1 MLINRLITILLVVLF
16 IVISGELFYLIYYQR
31 VSLGNGSTVKTTPS
45 PATAVTEHL
54 TLSQGW
60 ANQINQL
67 VSERLNKDHTGVAQL
82 LITTKYKGVLT
93 QLGSSNEYFPQTE
106 VASSFVIEVNTDI
119 GKKGFYF
126 TKDEL
131 NKIKYYRIDD
141 QKKLVSANESD
152 IKVGD
157 PVEFTIAQEVVSD
170 LNNNTVSAELVKTI
184 D

>member
-45 PATAVTEHL
+45 PVTTVTERL

-60 ANQINQL
+60 VNQINEL
-67 VSERLNKDHTGVAQL
+67 VSERLDEDHTGVAQL

-93 QLGSSNEYFPQTE
+93 QLGASNEYFPQTK
-106 VASSFVIEVNTDI
+106 VAANFVIEVNTDI
-119 GKKGFYF
+119 GKRGFYF

-131 NKIKYYRIDD
+131 SKIKYYQTDD
-141 QKKLVSANESD
+141 KEKLIPVGETD

-157 PVEFTIAQEVVSD
+157 PVEFTITQEVAND
-170 LNNNTVSAELVKTI
+170 LNNNTVSAELVKTA